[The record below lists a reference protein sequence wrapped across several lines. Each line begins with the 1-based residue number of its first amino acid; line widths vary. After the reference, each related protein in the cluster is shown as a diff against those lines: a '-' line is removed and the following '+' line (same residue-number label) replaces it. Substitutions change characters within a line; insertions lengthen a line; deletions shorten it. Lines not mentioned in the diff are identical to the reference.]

1 MTGGISRLFVLE
13 GRLRSGWRV
22 GLYLILYIAGLLAV
36 QVPLAILYVTFLMV
50 RGVGEMSEILA
61 AVQPDRLPLWF
72 YLLLEGAEV
81 AVLLPLTYAV
91 RRLLDRR
98 DFASLGFCRDR
109 GWPLDLLLG
118 LVLGGAQMLVIFG
131 VGWVGGWLLVGL
143 LDGAALARE
152 LGTGLLAALL
162 FLLVALGE
170 ELVFRGYLLVNLCE
184 GIGPVLALVLTS
196 MLFSLFHS
204 LNPNFGLL
212 ALVNIIL
219 AGAALG
225 YGWWVSGNLWLPM
238 AYHFSWNF
246 FQGTVFSLPVSGVRY
261 GGLLAVADRG
271 TAPLVT
277 GAAFGPEG
285 GIVGTLALLLAF
297 PVFWLWGRW
306 RQARFGRRPIL

>member
-22 GLYLILYIAGLLAV
+22 GLYLALYIASLLAV
-36 QVPLAILYVTFLMV
+36 QVSLSILYVTFLML
-50 RGVGEMSEILA
+50 RGVSELSELLA
-61 AVQPDRLPLWF
+61 AVQPGRLPLWF
-72 YLLLEGAEV
+72 YLLLKGAELV
-81 AVLLPLTYAV
+81 VLLPLTYAV

-98 DFASLGFCRDR
+98 DFASLGFRRDR

-118 LVLGGAQMLVIFG
+118 LVLGGVQMLVIFG
-131 VGWVGGWLLVGL
+131 VGWMGGWLSVGL
-143 LDGAALARE
+143 LDGAALVRG
-152 LGTGLLAALL
+152 LGAGLLAALL

-196 MLFSLFHS
+196 MLFGLFHS
-204 LNPNFGLL
+204 LNPNFSLL
-212 ALVNIIL
+212 ALVNITL
-219 AGAALG
+219 AGATLG
-225 YGWWVSGNLWLPM
+225 YGWLVSGNLWLPM

-306 RQARFGRRPIL
+306 RQARFGRSPIL